1 MLSTV
6 RPTGVTILAILEIIS
21 GIIAIA
27 AGLLIATIS
36 SMIGIEFGAIGG
48 IISAIVIALGV
59 ASFVMAWGLLQGKSW
74 AWTSTLVLTIISL
87 IFDLAGANLVGLI
100 IEGVILYYLFR
111 PNVKAFFGKSEKT
124 L

>member
-48 IISAIVIALGV
+48 IISVIVIALGV

-74 AWTSTLVLTIISL
+74 AWTATLILTITSL
-87 IFDLAGANLVGLI
+87 IFDLVGANLVGLI
-100 IEGVILYYLFR
+100 IDGVILYYLFR
-111 PNVKAFFGKSEKT
+111 PNVKAFFGKSEKM

>member
-1 MLSTV
+1 LLSAV

-27 AGLLIATIS
+27 AGLLLATIS
-36 SMIGIEFGAIGG
+36 SVIGIEFGAIGG

-74 AWTSTLVLTIISL
+74 AWTATLVLTIISL

-100 IEGVILYYLFR
+100 IDGVILYYLFR
-111 PNVKAFFGKSEKT
+111 PNVKAFFGKSEKM

>member
-27 AGLLIATIS
+27 AGLLIATLS
-36 SMIGIEFGAIGG
+36 SMIGIEFGTIGVT
-48 IISAIVIALGV
+48 ISVIVIALGV

-111 PNVKAFFGKSEKT
+111 PNVKAFFGKSEKM

>member
-1 MLSTV
+1 LLSAV

-36 SMIGIEFGAIGG
+36 SVIGIEFGAIGG

-74 AWTSTLVLTIISL
+74 AWTFTLVLTIISL
-87 IFDLAGANLVGLI
+87 IFDLAGVNLVGLI

-111 PNVKAFFGKSEKT
+111 PNVKAFFGKSEKM